1 MPSPLIDDMN
11 DQIRALLRRKAEKA
25 RLPEAQLRHMFVRSN
40 RRLARNAVV
49 ALLSVALAG
58 YGIAAGVRSL
68 EGSAR
73 PRPANRH
80 TPAPSA
86 LGSVTWVRVPG
97 VLRNL
102 PLGLAGSE
110 GAVWVVTGGNIEFP
124 PPGSASG
131 PDAQAA
137 MLSKVDPVTGE
148 VTGTVEVGKAG
159 DVRVVAAFGDAWVL
173 RPALDLVI
181 RFDGTSL
188 APVGTISVSDPV
200 AGVSDGSS
208 VWLVSGGTGTV
219 SRIDPGTNHVVDTIE
234 TGVDGKVTEVDQ
246 NGNFIPPYNGTPVV
260 GIATFEGS
268 VWVHG
273 RSQLVR
279 IDATSGAVLAT
290 MNLDGR
296 IGGLAAGDA
305 GVWISLCTPADG
317 PPCSWEL
324 ARVDPGTN
332 TLAQTIPLGDWK
344 TDQDPGSDGSTARVD
359 LVIEGAEVWAS
370 LAINYSD
377 WAKGKIVEID
387 PATAQVVLSTP
398 VDGGNGTNDIQ
409 NTSDIYGP
417 PLVQGGAVWVINIE
431 NDEVVRQ
438 ALEP

>member
-73 PRPANRH
+73 PRPANSH

-137 MLSKVDPVTGE
+137 MLSRVDPVTGE

-208 VWLVSGGTGTV
+208 VS
-219 SRIDPGTNHVVDTIE
+219 SH
-234 TGVDGKVTEVDQ
+234 
-246 NGNFIPPYNGTPVV
+246 
-260 GIATFEGS
+260 
-268 VWVHG
+268 
-273 RSQLVR
+273 
-279 IDATSGAVLAT
+279 SGAVSRSDT
-290 MNLDGR
+290 R
-296 IGGLAAGDA
+296 SGGLIPHRLEH
-305 GVWISLCTPADG
+305 VPALFG
-317 PPCSWEL
+317 LPHRL
-324 ARVDPGTN
+324 HAHARRR
-332 TLAQTIPLGDWK
+332 
-344 TDQDPGSDGSTARVD
+344 ARQCAEVAVD
-359 LVIEGAEVWAS
+359 LVAVMHHAGRAGDGAE
-370 LAINYSD
+370 I
-377 WAKGKIVEID
+377 
-387 PATAQVVLSTP
+387 
-398 VDGGNGTNDIQ
+398 
-409 NTSDIYGP
+409 
-417 PLVQGGAVWVINIE
+417 
-431 NDEVVRQ
+431 
-438 ALEP
+438 ALR